1 MIDLDPSHVFR
12 IQAPDRVVV
21 LARGQR
27 LGIGRDPRNE
37 LVVHDPT
44 ASRFHAALDWTR
56 RGPPVVVDL
65 RSANGTLLDGAR
77 VDGQAAL
84 EERCALTIGRLTLH
98 IELRHPAII
107 PAAEPLMV
115 PLAGERGPE
124 LDGVLPGPAAL
135 QALLLDLGQARRT
148 GTLWLEHEG
157 LHALSRI
164 TLALGQVVD
173 ARGPAGRGVEA
184 LRQTLVRPGAVRY
197 MLRREVEPCEEP
209 LALTARQ
216 AIALACDTRPEAT
229 RTLQRAG

>member
-1 MIDLDPSHVFR
+1 MIDHLSDVFR

-37 LVVHDPT
+37 LVLHDPT
-44 ASRFHAALDWTR
+44 VSRFHACLDWTR

-65 RSANGTLLDGAR
+65 RSANATLLDGVR

-84 EERCALTIGRLTLH
+84 EERCALTLGRMTLTV
-98 IELRHPAII
+98 ELRHPAII
-107 PAAEPLMV
+107 PAPEPLMV

-124 LDGVLPGPAAL
+124 LDGVLPGPEHL
-135 QALLLDLGQARRT
+135 HVLLLDLAQARRT

-157 LHALSRI
+157 LHALSRL
-164 TLALGQVVD
+164 TLALGLVVD

-184 LRQTLVRPGAVRY
+184 LRQMLVRPGAVRY

-209 LALTARQ
+209 LSLTARQ
-216 AIALACDTRPEAT
+216 AVALARDARPEAT
-229 RTLQRAG
+229 RPMPRG